1 MARRFRTTCLGV
13 LLAMLGGCGGGGGE
27 TDRRSNCDIDA
38 VLPANDAAAEPAD
51 RIDLSHWSLTIPVD
65 ANGGT
70 TGQARTI
77 SPATLTAGYESE
89 WFYATDDGGV
99 ALWAPVTGAKTPN
112 SQYARSELR
121 ELIDPNDQT
130 VNWTIGGNAQMSA
143 RVAVSQVQAANRKV
157 IVGKIVAHSSA
168 EEDLTAL
175 LHVVYFMHGDT
186 CRASLYGLLSDGPA
200 KGSPVQQL
208 TLITDALRLNDEFS
222 FTIRVNNGVL
232 TLTSGS
238 QTVTANINAAWAST
252 PVYFRAGA
260 GLNSTGTN
268 VSDGAS
274 VTFYELA
281 VTH

>member
-1 MARRFRTTCLGV
+1 MTRRFRMTCLGV
-13 LLAMLGGCGGGGGE
+13 LLGMLGGCGGGGAPE
-27 TDRRSNCDIDA
+27 SRVACDLDA
-38 VLPANDAAAEPAD
+38 VLPANDAAAVPKD
-51 RIDLSHWSLTIPVD
+51 RLDLSHWSLTLPVD
-65 ANGGT
+65 ANGT
-70 TGQARTI
+70 TSGQARTV
-77 SPATLTAGYESE
+77 SPAMLTGGYESE

-130 VNWTIGGNAQMSA
+130 VNWTIAGTAQMSA
-143 RVAVSQVQAANRKV
+143 TLAVSQVQSANRKV

-175 LHVVYFMHGDT
+175 LHVIYFMHGDT
-186 CRASLYGLLSDGPA
+186 CRASLYGLLSEGPA

-208 TLITDALRLNDEFS
+208 TLINDALRLNDEFGY
-222 FTIRVNNGVL
+222 TVRVDNGVL
-232 TLTSGS
+232 TLTSGAQS
-238 QTVTANINAAWAST
+238 VTANINPAWAGT

-268 VSDGAS
+268 PNDGAS
-274 VTFYELA
+274 VTFYSLS